1 MEGWWRGGGV
11 VEGWRGLSMK
21 EESEPTNS
29 KRGEGGGGEDGGR
42 LISALGANSSRDST
56 GYHTS
61 HSRAL

>member
-1 MEGWWRGGGV
+1 M
-11 VEGWRGLSMK
+11 EGWRGLSMK

-42 LISALGANSSRDST
+42 LISAVGANSSRDST

-61 HSRAL
+61 HNRAL